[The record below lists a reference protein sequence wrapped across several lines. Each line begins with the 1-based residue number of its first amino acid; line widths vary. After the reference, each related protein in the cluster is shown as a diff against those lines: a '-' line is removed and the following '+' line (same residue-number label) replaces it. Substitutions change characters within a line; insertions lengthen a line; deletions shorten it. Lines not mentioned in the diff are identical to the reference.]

1 MLSVFDKQL
10 LNMIQSDIPFAS
22 RPFAVLADRLGV
34 DEALVI
40 DRLCRLKDA
49 GYIRR
54 IGPFFD
60 SGRLG
65 YLSTLVALEVAQAV
79 MPQVVAEVNACL
91 GVTHNYEREG
101 TYNLWF
107 TLLSTDKASQEETL
121 ERIAGLPGVKRMLI
135 LPATKKFKVNVHF
148 TLE

>member
-1 MLSVFDKQL
+1 
-10 LNMIQSDIPFAS
+10 
-22 RPFAVLADRLGV
+22 
-34 DEALVI
+34 VI